1 MVHQILKTLR
11 KKSREMSGGSR
22 RLKEDEGEVEE
33 EVEGDELEEGVKG

>member
-1 MVHQILKTLR
+1 
-11 KKSREMSGGSR
+11 MSGGSK